1 MSSWTLVAIVARD
14 LSCRTLACCKPNL
27 SLMLKSIVNLTAA
40 VTLRNSSRMSSVHS
54 AWKEEVHDVPMSVI
68 IRPFIPEL
76 TEEKVLSLME
86 TIQKEKEVGNVPPID
101 ILWIK
106 GSEGGNYYF
115 SFGGCH
121 RYAAYKRLNRPTIPA
136 KLIRSTVSDLR
147 TYLGSST
154 PDLK

>member
-1 MSSWTLVAIVARD
+1 
-14 LSCRTLACCKPNL
+14 
-27 SLMLKSIVNLTAA
+27 MLKSVLNLTGS
-40 VTLRNSSRMSSVHS
+40 VSTRNSSRMTSVHS
-54 AWKEEVHDVPMSVI
+54 AYKEEVHDVPMSVI

-86 TIQKEKEVGNVPPID
+86 TIQKEEEAGKVPPID

-106 GSEGGNYYF
+106 GSEGGDYYY

-121 RYAAYKRLNRPTIPA
+121 RYAAYKRLNRPTIPG
-136 KLIRSTVSDLR
+136 KLIKSTISDLR
-147 TYLGSST
+147 TYLGNST